1 MKLSDAL
8 DQYEKICLEAL
19 QQVLHYNAKLT
30 CLKPVGRRL
39 RNLVAQILLLH
50 LVIPHKINYTQMEK
64 YGTHTEK
71 TYRQAHLEKI
81 NWLKFNLALMN
92 RLYEAGQ
99 RIAIAIDPSYIP
111 KSGKCTPWTGMFW
124 SGCAKA
130 AKWGLEILS
139 VAAINI
145 DLHESFSLVAEQ
157 SPNAKSLERTGMS
170 LMDWYVCTLRKYA
183 ATLLDVS
190 KYVVADA
197 AFSNSTFIEQI
208 IPIGVKHRGNLYI
221 RSWKQSVPPT
231 GYTNSLQQYS
241 LCC

>member
-1 MKLSDAL
+1 MRSVSPKFF
-8 DQYEKICLEAL
+8 EAKNF
-19 QQVLHYNAKLT
+19 YRTAINAKRT
-30 CLKPVGRRL
+30 CLNPVGRRL

-50 LVIPHKINYTQMEK
+50 IVIPRKINYTQMEK

-130 AKWGLEILS
+130 AKWGLEILG

-145 DLHESFSLVAEQ
+145 DLHESFPWLQ
-157 SPNAKSLERTGMS
+157 SRAPTPRVWRGLACPLWTGM
-170 LMDWYVCTLRKYA
+170 YA
-183 ATLLDVS
+183 
-190 KYVVADA
+190 
-197 AFSNSTFIEQI
+197 
-208 IPIGVKHRGNLYI
+208 P
-221 RSWKQSVPPT
+221 
-231 GYTNSLQQYS
+231 
-241 LCC
+241 